1 MPLSINLSQQSWSPR
16 RPSVSSPSH
25 STNSSNATY
34 IAGHPPSLKSK
45 GKDRYL
51 PHMDSDPF
59 GFGHRLGHNNDH
71 LDSKSS
77 DSSPSA
83 TAYASSSHSAPLHP
97 NIQQHS
103 ASLPSRHRMSILSV
117 ASDALGFRKKIGFVS
132 RKKPNAPS
140 LSHNSNNVMPEVIDI
155 KNATVAST
163 IGGTTAHKDYE
174 CEERERLRDV
184 AAQSIGL
191 DPELLH
197 SSNLDNRSFLDS
209 PQSPAPSA
217 PMPPFPAT
225 LVALLPFTELSATL
239 PKFTPPSSLLVYALA
254 KQWKLRTI
262 VLTSHSPSQKT
273 HVHLFKG
280 ASKDEKEVERLEVT
294 EDSVIYVAE
303 EQVGGR
309 GNVIKLAGKD
319 VSLRQSGTTG
329 EGSLRTMWFLQIK
342 DPAESHRWIAA
353 IKNAVLRQRAVRAG
367 VDVTAQ
373 LEGGNEP
380 KGDMDVM
387 LSMHLQR
394 IVSTHPINSSTAISP
409 PSQLIPTSSSRPPSL
424 RSLRINTSSSPTT
437 ATKGIFS
444 GARPRS
450 PSVEGSPTLTHPPG
464 HTEDS
469 FSAAGTSLLTMLRT
483 KSSADSGSSPSHS
496 LPLPPSHVPAQGSPA
511 PSLRSTNAPIVI
523 TASDLKISKERDAP
537 EASTSIPE
545 ASSSSTTPGANTP
558 PAPSFPLQGALTFSL
573 QPPPRKTKHT
583 VTITPA
589 TLIHEPQGMYKQVSG
604 NRSVAGNFGIP
615 SRNTGD
621 DTSRETPPVSPN
633 VSNFSGAQ
641 SVSLSTN
648 SGCEA
653 SSPVEAHVVNS
664 SSPGG
669 GSVPTDKLSQSTAIT
684 KRWSRQGV
692 LPKQLTPPTGPPPS
706 IPPSPENN
714 HRISV
719 ESSVSIS
726 FTHVIDRSSSSSSSN
741 LHRHPRTPIRP
752 ISGSSLSPTFWKR
765 GSGSSTLSGSS
776 INTSDSQGRSHMRSP
791 FGGVYF
797 PSSFG
802 SIVSNGGSSR
812 PMSLSVNGSSPVVH
826 IGTAKRRSMPPP
838 RPAPNFAPPP
848 APTVQESMFGFA
860 PLTTPAPG
868 PQKSF
873 RSSVAQRALRLSLTS
888 PKPPPSSALPPR
900 PDEGTFVQGHRRSSS
915 SGRSDIHP
923 IPSPS
928 LRPVS
933 SLSRDAKSAQHS
945 SSPKSLSIRQRLRIL
960 STPPAQS
967 SSSSIP
973 SIQVSTLDLND
984 DNDDDPPT
992 PCFATPRSFGLGEH
1006 IMTIQTDPSFL
1017 QLSSPITPTTPKPP
1031 PRSPFGPISP
1041 PLEADCDFVALSPP
1055 PPRKAC
1061 KSHGARPEIFDIE
1074 QSAFEER
1081 EESKLV
1087 ALSQRGSVVSLGFV
1101 TT

>member
-34 IAGHPPSLKSK
+34 IAAHPPSLKSK

-103 ASLPSRHRMSILSV
+103 ASLPSRHRISILSV

-140 LSHNSNNVMPEVIDI
+140 LSHNKVIDI

-319 VSLRQSGTTG
+319 VSLRQSGTTA

-353 IKNAVLRQRAVRAG
+353 IKNAVLRQRYEPVRAG
-367 VDVTAQ
+367 

-409 PSQLIPTSSSRPPSL
+409 PSQLIPTSSSR
-424 RSLRINTSSSPTT
+424 
-437 ATKGIFS
+437 IFS

-483 KSSADSGSSPSHS
+483 KSSADSSSSPSHS
-496 LPLPPSHVPAQGSPA
+496 LPLPPSHVPAQ
-511 PSLRSTNAPIVI
+511 
-523 TASDLKISKERDAP
+523 
-537 EASTSIPE
+537 

-583 VTITPA
+583 VTTTPA

-633 VSNFSGAQ
+633 

-928 LRPVS
+928 LRP
-933 SLSRDAKSAQHS
+933 SAQHS

-984 DNDDDPPT
+984 DERRRPSHALFRDT
-992 PCFATPRSFGLGEH
+992 P
-1006 IMTIQTDPSFL
+1006 
-1017 QLSSPITPTTPKPP
+1017 
-1031 PRSPFGPISP
+1031 
-1041 PLEADCDFVALSPP
+1041 ADCDFVALSPP